1 MRFCKNILSMKSFGG
16 SALLVA
22 GIMSML
28 PAEAR
33 ADQADVYLL
42 GTLDKVRV
50 TISDITIA
58 ANARE
63 GGLRPQVDGVFAI
76 GADGTVPLPFIGPV
90 KAAGRSPGALADAIS
105 EQFRARLGIIDKPS
119 TSVEITEYRPFY
131 IVGLVNQPGSHQ
143 YRPGMT
149 VLHAIGIAG
158 GLLRPQD
165 SGAMRLERDIISA
178 KGDVRSYD
186 AARLGL
192 LVAIARLQAEVAGEA
207 AITISGELKGKVD
220 VPAAEAALRDEQALL
235 VNRRASL
242 RDRLAEQTQLKELGQ
257 KRLLALKAEEEAQL
271 RLLNLLRAEVG
282 DQKQFVARGIST
294 AQRTTTMEARLAE
307 AEARRRQ
314 VEGDA
319 FAVSQEILKAEYAI
333 EMLRNTRR
341 DEVLKE
347 LKEAQAKLE
356 EVEHKALTAKQLSW
370 DGNLGIGAAATEAPV
385 AYSIFRPAGEGMRE
399 IAATE
404 VSVVR
409 PGDVVK
415 VERTEVPSARAT
427 FAETPRSARRES
439 AEARTVPRM

>member
-1 MRFCKNILSMKSFGG
+1 MRLWNNISKIKPFSG
-16 SALLVA
+16 SAILVM
-22 GIMSML
+22 GIMSMI
-28 PAEAR
+28 PSEGR
-33 ADQADVYLL
+33 ADQAGVYLL

-50 TISDITIA
+50 TITDVTIA
-58 ANARE
+58 ASARE
-63 GGLRPQVDGVFAI
+63 GGLRPQVDGIFAI

-90 KAAGRSPGALADAIS
+90 TAVGRSPSALADAIS
-105 EQFRARLGIIDKPS
+105 EQFRARLGIIDNPS

-165 SGAMRLERDIISA
+165 SGAMRLDRDIISA
-178 KGDVRSYD
+178 KGDIRSYE

-192 LVAIARLQAEVAGEA
+192 LVTIARLQAEVAGEA
-207 AITISGELKGKVD
+207 TITISGELKGKAE

-235 VNRRASL
+235 TNRQAAL
-242 RDRLAEQTQLKELGQ
+242 RDRLAEQAQLKELGQ
-257 KRLLALKAEEEAQL
+257 KRLLALKAEEEAQS
-271 RLLNLLRAEVG
+271 RLLSLLRAEVG

-319 FAVSQEILKAEYAI
+319 FAVSQEIVKAEYAI

-341 DEVLKE
+341 DEVLKG
-347 LKEAQAKLE
+347 LKEAQAKLD
-356 EVEHKALTAKQLSW
+356 EVEQKALTARQLSW
-370 DGNLGIGAAATEAPV
+370 DGNLSIGAAPTETPV
-385 AYSIFRPAGEGMRE
+385 AYSIVRADGDGMRE
-399 IAATE
+399 IAANE
-404 VSVVR
+404 ISAVR

-415 VERTEVPSARAT
+415 VGRTEASSARAA
-427 FAETPRSARRES
+427 FAETPRPARRETV
-439 AEARTVPRM
+439 ETQLVPRM